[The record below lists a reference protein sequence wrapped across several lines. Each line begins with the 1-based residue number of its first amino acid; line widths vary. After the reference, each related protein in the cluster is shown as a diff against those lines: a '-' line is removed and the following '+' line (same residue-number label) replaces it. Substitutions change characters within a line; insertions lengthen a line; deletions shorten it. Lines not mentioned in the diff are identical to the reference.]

1 MSSRRA
7 FTLIELLMVIA
18 IVGILLALLLPAVQF
33 ARESARR
40 SQCANNLHQIAVG
53 MIEHEELH
61 GHFPTGGWGYAWV
74 GMPDEGYDRQQPGGW
89 IYGVLPFLEQDGLRA
104 LGKGETGIERE
115 QASARRL
122 AIPLAVMNCPSRRTA
137 SPLPTAV
144 KLPDPTNLYSH
155 RQKPRET
162 STVTVVA
169 RSDYAANGGDLSSS
183 FDDGPDSLEDGRN
196 GNYDW
201 PTNKIYNGICYLR
214 SEVSLADVVDGTS
227 NTYLVG
233 EKYINQSCYLTG
245 EDAGDD
251 ESMYSG
257 YSVDNCRFGVN
268 TPMADEAGSSRLQ
281 RFGSAHTGGC
291 QMAYCDGSVQHVAY
305 TIDYKVHGSQANR
318 RDLRDPRLPK

>member
-1 MSSRRA
+1 MSSRRG
-7 FTLIELLMVIA
+7 FTLIELLVVIA

-89 IYGVLPFLEQDGLRA
+89 IYGVLPFVEQDGLRA
-104 LGKGETGIERE
+104 LGKGAMGAERKE
-115 QASARRL
+115 ASARRL
-122 AIPLAVMNCPSRRTA
+122 ATPLAMMHCPSRRTA
-137 SPLPTAV
+137 SPLPTVV
-144 KLPDPTNLYSH
+144 KLPDPMSQYIH
-155 RQKPRET
+155 RQNPRET
-162 STVTVVA
+162 ETVTVVA

-183 FDDGPDSLEDGRN
+183 FDAGPDLLEDGRN
-196 GNYDW
+196 GIYKW
-201 PTNKIYNGICYLR
+201 PTNKIYNGICFLR
-214 SEVSLADVVDGTS
+214 SEVSLADVVDGAS

-233 EKYINQSCYLTG
+233 EKYVKQSCYLTG
-245 EDAGDD
+245 EDDGDD

-268 TPMADEAGSSRLQ
+268 PPMADEPNLSRLQ
-281 RFGSAHTGGC
+281 RFGSAHPGGC
-291 QMAYCDGSVQHVAY
+291 QMAFCDGSVQHVDYA
-305 TIDYKVHGSQANR
+305 IDYKVHAAGANR
-318 RDLRDPRLPK
+318 RDLRDPRLR